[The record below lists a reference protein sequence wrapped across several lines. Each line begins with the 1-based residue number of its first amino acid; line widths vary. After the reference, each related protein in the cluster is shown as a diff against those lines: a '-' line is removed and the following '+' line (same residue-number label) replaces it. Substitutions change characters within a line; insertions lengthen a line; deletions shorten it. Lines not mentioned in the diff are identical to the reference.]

1 MAENIAAA
9 EAESDHN
16 RVRIFPQEEHG
27 GDEGK
32 GLGFNDKQMSAT
44 HQLRVLHVHVIEGR

>member
-1 MAENIAAA
+1 VAENIAAA